1 MFRSSAKGALTE
13 RDAYIQKR
21 IDDQFR
27 LWLQRASLW
36 GSGLFVVL
44 SFQDYFA
51 TPENFARFLVYRI
64 VVSLVLLAGYF
75 ASTRIPARYLPP
87 LGMFLVVISAAA
99 IELMIIQFGGVES
112 PYYAG
117 MVLLVISVQ
126 GFIPARFRF
135 HLIISIVIQL
145 IYAVP
150 FLATG
155 AAAGRQDFAII
166 NTFLVLIS
174 ATMLFMR
181 YLSGRSLVAE
191 LGLQYDLEQHRGHLE
206 EIVAERTA
214 ELAGAI
220 DRLRASLAERQR
232 LQGELLQV
240 QKMESIGRL
249 AGGVAHDFNNILTAI
264 MSFAELSLMKL
275 PEEHP
280 VWHHLAAIR
289 DASEKAAGLT
299 HQLLAFSRKQVLE
312 MSAVDLN
319 AVVRDVSKLLA
330 RLIGEDI
337 AVEIR
342 PNAVRSTVRA
352 DRGQIEQVIM
362 NLAVN
367 ARDAM
372 PTGGRLVIETS
383 PVAADD
389 PMLRE
394 FAREECVMLTV
405 SDTGEGMTAE
415 VRERIFDPFFTTK
428 ETGKGTGLGLSTV
441 YGIVK
446 QHNGHI
452 TVASA
457 PGQGTAFRIVFPLT
471 AAEGAGL
478 PRDEE
483 GEIPRGTETVL
494 VVEDDAM
501 IRELARQVLEP
512 LGYRVLVTSTGDE
525 ALAASAAWTGR
536 IHLLLTDVVM
546 PGMQGNQ
553 LAEVLRA
560 QRPGIKVLFMSGYTP
575 DALAIQGL
583 LEPGVALVHKPL
595 RPATLLRHIRRV
607 LDSSAEG
614 AGTQPA
620 PSSRETP

>member
-1 MFRSSAKGALTE
+1 MFRSSAGEANAE
-13 RDAYIQKR
+13 RAAYIRKR
-21 IDDQFR
+21 IDDQSR
-27 LWLQRASLW
+27 LWLQRASIW
-36 GSGLFVVL
+36 GSGLFLVL
-44 SFQDYFA
+44 SIQDYFS
-51 TPENFARFLVYRI
+51 TPENFSRFLVYRI
-64 VVSLVLLAGYF
+64 VVAAALLAGSF
-75 ASTRIPARYLPP
+75 VIVRIPAKYIPALY
-87 LGMFLVVISAAA
+87 FSLVIIPAMA
-99 IELMIIQFGGVES
+99 IELMIIQFGGIDS

-117 MVLLVISVQ
+117 MILLVTAVL
-126 GFIPARFRF
+126 GFIPAQFWI
-135 HLIISIVIQL
+135 HLVIAAAIQL
-145 IYAVP
+145 IYTVP
-150 FLATG
+150 FLASG

-166 NTFLVLIS
+166 NTFMVMISSTLI
-174 ATMLFMR
+174 FMR
-181 YLSGRSLVAE
+181 YLSGKSLVAE
-191 LGLQYDLEQHRGHLE
+191 LGLAYDLEQHREHLE

-264 MSFAELSLMKL
+264 MSYAELSLMKL
-275 PEEHP
+275 PEDHP
-280 VWHHLAAIR
+280 VWSHLAAIR

-299 HQLLAFSRKQVLE
+299 NQLLAFSRKQVLE
-312 MSAVDLN
+312 MSVVDLN
-319 AVVRDVSKLLA
+319 TVIQDVSKLLT
-330 RLIGEDI
+330 RLIGENI

-342 PNAVRSTVRA
+342 PNAARSAIRA

-383 PVAADD
+383 PVPADD
-389 PMLRE
+389 PA
-394 FAREECVMLTV
+394 FPDVAQEECVMVTV

-452 TVASA
+452 TVTSA
-457 PGQGTAFRIVFPLT
+457 PGRGTAFRIVFPLT
-471 AAEGAGL
+471 VSGAADI
-478 PRDEE
+478 PRDAE
-483 GEIPRGTETVL
+483 GEIPGGTETIL
-494 VVEDDAM
+494 VVEDDVM
-501 IRELARQVLEP
+501 IRELAREVLEP
-512 LGYRVLVTSTGDE
+512 LGYRVLITSSGEE
-525 ALAASAAWTGR
+525 ALAASAAWTDP

-553 LAEVLRA
+553 LAEILRA
-560 QRPGIKVLFMSGYTP
+560 KRPGIKVLFMSGYTP

-595 RPATLLRHIRRV
+595 RPATLVRHIRQV
-607 LDSSAEG
+607 LDSGA
-614 AGTQPA
+614 AGTVPGMPP
-620 PSSRETP
+620 PSR

>member
-1 MFRSSAKGALTE
+1 MFRSSAGEANAE
-13 RDAYIQKR
+13 RAAYIRKR
-21 IDDQFR
+21 IDDQSR
-27 LWLQRASLW
+27 LWLQRASIW
-36 GSGLFVVL
+36 GSGLFLVL
-44 SFQDYFA
+44 SIQDYFS
-51 TPENFARFLVYRI
+51 TPENFSRFLVYRI
-64 VVSLVLLAGYF
+64 IVAAALLAGSF
-75 ASTRIPARYLPP
+75 VIVRIPAKYIPALY
-87 LGMFLVVISAAA
+87 FSLVIIPAMA
-99 IELMIIQFGGVES
+99 IELMIIQFGGIDS

-117 MVLLVISVQ
+117 MILLVTAVL
-126 GFIPARFRF
+126 GFIPAQFWI
-135 HLIISIVIQL
+135 HLVIAAAIQL
-145 IYAVP
+145 IYTVP
-150 FLATG
+150 FLASG

-166 NTFLVLIS
+166 NTFMVMISSTLI
-174 ATMLFMR
+174 FMR
-181 YLSGRSLVAE
+181 YLSGKSLVAE
-191 LGLQYDLEQHRGHLE
+191 LGLAYDLEQHREHLE

-264 MSFAELSLMKL
+264 MSYAELSLMKL
-275 PEEHP
+275 PEDHP
-280 VWHHLAAIR
+280 VWTHLAAIR

-312 MSAVDLN
+312 MAVVDLN
-319 AVVRDVSKLLA
+319 AVIQDVSKLLT

-342 PNAVRSTVRA
+342 PRAVRSTIRA

-372 PTGGRLVIETS
+372 PTGGSLVIETS
-383 PVAADD
+383 PVPPDD
-389 PMLRE
+389 PLLRDFGQEE
-394 FAREECVMLTV
+394 FVMLIV
-405 SDTGEGMTAE
+405 SDTGEGMSAE

-428 ETGKGTGLGLSTV
+428 ELGKGTGLGLATV

-452 TVASA
+452 TVESA
-457 PGQGTAFRIVFPLT
+457 PGRGTSFRIIFPLT
-471 AAEGAGL
+471 ASGGADR
-478 PRDEE
+478 PRDVESAMP
-483 GEIPRGTETVL
+483 GGTETIL

-501 IRELARQVLEP
+501 IRELAREVLES
-512 LGYRVLVTSTGDE
+512 LGYRVLITSSGEE
-525 ALAASAAWTGR
+525 ALAACTGR
-536 IHLLLTDVVM
+536 PDPIHLLLTDVVM
-546 PGMQGNQ
+546 PGMQGTQ
-553 LAEVLRA
+553 VAEVLRA
-560 QRPGIKVLFMSGYTP
+560 KRPGIKVLFMSGYTP

-595 RPATLLRHIRRV
+595 RPATLARHIRQV
-607 LDSSAEG
+607 LDSG
-614 AGTQPA
+614 A
-620 PSSRETP
+620 

>member
-1 MFRSSAKGALTE
+1 
-13 RDAYIQKR
+13 
-21 IDDQFR
+21 
-27 LWLQRASLW
+27 
-36 GSGLFVVL
+36 
-44 SFQDYFA
+44 
-51 TPENFARFLVYRI
+51 
-64 VVSLVLLAGYF
+64 
-75 ASTRIPARYLPP
+75 
-87 LGMFLVVISAAA
+87 
-99 IELMIIQFGGVES
+99 
-112 PYYAG
+112 
-117 MVLLVISVQ
+117 
-126 GFIPARFRF
+126 
-135 HLIISIVIQL
+135 
-145 IYAVP
+145 
-150 FLATG
+150 
-155 AAAGRQDFAII
+155 
-166 NTFLVLIS
+166 
-174 ATMLFMR
+174 
-181 YLSGRSLVAE
+181 
-191 LGLQYDLEQHRGHLE
+191 
-206 EIVAERTA
+206 
-214 ELAGAI
+214 
-220 DRLRASLAERQR
+220 
-232 LQGELLQV
+232 
-240 QKMESIGRL
+240 
-249 AGGVAHDFNNILTAI
+249 
-264 MSFAELSLMKL
+264 
-275 PEEHP
+275 
-280 VWHHLAAIR
+280 
-289 DASEKAAGLT
+289 
-299 HQLLAFSRKQVLE
+299 
-312 MSAVDLN
+312 
-319 AVVRDVSKLLA
+319 
-330 RLIGEDI
+330 
-337 AVEIR
+337 
-342 PNAVRSTVRA
+342 
-352 DRGQIEQVIM
+352 
-362 NLAVN
+362 
-367 ARDAM
+367 
-372 PTGGRLVIETS
+372 
-383 PVAADD
+383 
-389 PMLRE
+389 
-394 FAREECVMLTV
+394 MLTV

-457 PGQGTAFRIVFPLT
+457 PGQGTAFRIIFPLT

-614 AGTQPA
+614 AGTPPA